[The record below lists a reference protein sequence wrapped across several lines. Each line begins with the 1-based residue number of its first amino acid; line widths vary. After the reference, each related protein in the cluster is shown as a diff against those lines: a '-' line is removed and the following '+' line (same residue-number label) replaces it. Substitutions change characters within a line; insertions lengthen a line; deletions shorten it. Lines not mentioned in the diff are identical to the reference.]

1 MNKTISVLLAKSL
14 LFVLLISGAYAQ
26 ERIAVVEFIGS
37 GVSNITAKTITNRF
51 SYELSKTKRFEII
64 EREMMDKMLD
74 EQKFQNSGCVAD
86 QCVVEIGQMIG
97 VNRIIAGNVSKIE
110 DFYSLNIRLIN
121 VETGKI
127 LYQDMADHVGSTKD
141 FMQVTVKNMALKM
154 AAEVT
159 KTNGDSE
166 TETTRYT
173 STKKGDAVF
182 DLNIDNVAIYVDGQ
196 YSSRSSGRR
205 VFLSIT
211 EGSHTIKFALAGYGT
226 WEKTINIIADEQI
239 NYDVIMESSGETQG
253 MQTAVTG
260 ILLVRSDPDAA
271 TVYVDGVKNGNTLL
285 QITDIGVGEHEI
297 RVEKNLYHPYV
308 ELITIAPDVIDKI
321 KAELKA
327 NFGSLSITTEPAG
340 AVLKINGQIK
350 GRTPYSISQLKSGSY
365 NFEISKDL
373 YHTHKEDYIITDGSE
388 NSRDIRLNPAFGKL
402 IINTSPVAA
411 EVFLDGQNK
420 GTTPFELDELPS
432 GSYHLTVDCD
442 LFQPVEKDIIIEDGK
457 TLDLN
462 LTLEARSGLITI
474 TGSPAGADITA
485 NGKSIGTIPL
495 SNYRISEGMVELT
508 VSATNHHTHSE
519 FVKVER
525 DKSQSAQIELV
536 HHTGKIIVITEPPEA
551 TVFLDDKEM
560 GKSPQIL
567 SGIPAG
573 EHTVRVE
580 HPDYATDIKEIS
592 LRPNERKEV
601 VFELITYKEQA
612 QDAKIRNKKKI
623 ISNGMCIDIDGNKY
637 RTVMIGNQVW
647 TAENLK
653 VTHYR
658 NGDPITTGLSIIKW
672 NHSYTGAYAV
682 YGGKETNADTY
693 GYLYNWYAVDDS
705 RNIAPEGWHVPTD
718 NEWQTLVD
726 YLGGKRVAGGKLKEE
741 GTTHWNSP
749 NTEAT
754 NEAGFAALPGGSR
767 YSNGNY
773 YHMGS
778 FGYFWSSTE
787 LNSRTAWYRLLDYN
801 GSGVL
806 RLYRN
811 KQYGFS
817 VRCVRD

>member
-749 NTEAT
+749 NTDAT
-754 NEAGFAALPGGSR
+754 NVSGFTALPGGYR
-767 YSNGNY
+767 LYNGDY
-773 YHMGS
+773 YDMGYY
-778 FGYFWSSTE
+778 GDFWSSTE
-787 LNSRTAWYRLLDYN
+787 SNSLSAWYRLLGYGNSDVY
-801 GSGVL
+801 
-806 RLYRN
+806 RLYYN
-811 KQYGFS
+811 KQNGFS
-817 VRCVRD
+817 VRCIRD